1 MIWTIVKKE
10 LQESLVSYKFI
21 ILTIACFVLIGFS
34 NYSMYK
40 TYKDN
45 VEDYNLRTAIAGD
58 VLLRKAP
65 SALSIYVNGV
75 QDLIERTF
83 TYQKGGY
90 EPEEA
95 TFGVNMDLYRDLF
108 PVLDFAY
115 VVKVILSFIAMIV
128 GFDLLC
134 GEKLRGTLRLMVS
147 NSIPRNTIIFGK
159 MIGNAITITIPFIIA
174 SLFYYILLQLMPD
187 INFSFQD
194 NLRLILIFGLSLLYL
209 LIFLMAAIMISGL
222 VSSPRLSIVTCFFV
236 WITLVFLLPNIL
248 SLTAKKS
255 EEIPNVKKISEA
267 KWWASEEFKKES
279 NQHPKGWVQE
289 QTNEKRRKLTMDF
302 RNKLLAYTNLAKK
315 LNRFTP
321 AGAYVLSSSN
331 FAKYGMDDEHKFR
344 NALFRFADEA
354 KNNPGTRPAFT
365 VIENSLGESLYNS
378 IFDILSLILF
388 AVLFYL
394 GAYTVFLKYDVR

>member
-21 ILTIACFVLIGFS
+21 ILTITCFVLIGFS

-83 TYQKGGY
+83 VYQKGGF
-90 EPEEA
+90 EPQEA
-95 TFGVNMDLYRDLF
+95 TFGLKMDMYRDLF

-134 GEKLRGTLRLMVS
+134 GEKLRGTLRLTVS
-147 NSIPRNTIIFGK
+147 NSVSRNTVILGK
-159 MIGNAITITIPFIIA
+159 IIGNAIIIAVPFILA
-174 SLFYYILLQLMPD
+174 SLFFYTILQFLPG
-187 INFSFQD
+187 ISFSSED
-194 NLRLILIFGLSLLYL
+194 NLRLILLFGISLLYL
-209 LIFLMAAIMISGL
+209 LIFLMAAMTVSGL
-222 VSSPRLSIVTCFFV
+222 VHSTKLSIVSCFFV
-236 WITLVFLLPNIL
+236 WITLVFLMPSIL

-255 EEIPNVKKISEA
+255 GEIPNVKKISEE
-267 KWWASEEFKKES
+267 KFWALEEFTKEK
-279 NQHPKGWVQE
+279 HPWDWVR
-289 QTNEKRRKLTMDF
+289 EKTIEKTRKISMDF
-302 RNKLLAYTNLAKK
+302 RNKLLVYTNLAKK
-315 LNRFTP
+315 LNRLTP
-321 AGAYVLSSSN
+321 TGAYVLSSSN
-331 FAKYGMDDEHKFR
+331 LVKYGMDDEHNFR
-344 NALFRFADEA
+344 NALFQFTREA
-354 KNNPGTRPAFT
+354 QSGETPVFSVK
-365 VIENSLGESLYNS
+365 ENSLAESIDNS
-378 IFDILSLILF
+378 LFDLLSLALF
-388 AVLFYL
+388 ALLFYL
-394 GAYTVFLKYDVR
+394 GSYIVFIRYDVR